1 MAFDWIK
8 IRTDLYRDPKVSVI
22 ADLMLDQ
29 DSELSRF
36 VNQNMQCNM
45 TVTRNVMRNV
55 TVGALVSVWG
65 VLRHR
70 GKRNEYDL
78 FVKCCTLS
86 VVDDLADLP
95 GFGYAMASVG
105 WIEETEEGIV
115 LPRFFEEFNVDPAEE
130 NKSKN
135 AERQR
140 LYRER
145 KKEESN
151 VTRDVTVASQS
162 NAREE
167 KRREENISTSL
178 RSVDTLPRPESVSS
192 ENWDAFIEVRK
203 GLKAKNTLR
212 AINSLITQLGKLQ
225 AEGHEPNAV
234 VEQSIRSSWKDL
246 YPIRQQFRG
255 SPSSTNRMSAVE
267 RQIEMANQMFGG
279 SQDGTGRIIDVPQ
292 D

>member
-95 GFGYAMASVG
+95 GFGCAMASVG
-105 WIEETEEGIV
+105 WIEETDEGIV

-130 NKSKN
+130 NKAKN

-145 KKEESN
+145 KKAESN

-167 KRREENISTSL
+167 KRRVNNNYSPEFL
-178 RSVDTLPRPESVSS
+178 RFWETFPNCKRKGGRPAAFKAWTKHGLDSKIDTVIQHMLATICTDNPDYVPAPESYL
-192 ENWDAFIEVRK
+192 NKQGWDGWSPTKSGDDIFA
-203 GLKAKNTLR
+203 G
-212 AINSLITQLGKLQ
+212 AI
-225 AEGHEPNAV
+225 
-234 VEQSIRSSWKDL
+234 
-246 YPIRQQFRG
+246 
-255 SPSSTNRMSAVE
+255 
-267 RQIEMANQMFGG
+267 
-279 SQDGTGRIIDVPQ
+279 
-292 D
+292 